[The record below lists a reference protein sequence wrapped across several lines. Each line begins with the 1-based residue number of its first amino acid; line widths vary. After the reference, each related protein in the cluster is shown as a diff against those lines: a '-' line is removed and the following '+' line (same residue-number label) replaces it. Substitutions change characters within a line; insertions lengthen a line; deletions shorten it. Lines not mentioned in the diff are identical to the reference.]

1 MQKITIDGGF
11 SCPNRDGTVGRGG
24 CIYCNNSSFSPD
36 KGGGKSIAEQIE
48 FGKSF
53 FARKYPDMRYIAYFQ
68 SYTGTHA
75 PLATLIDLYSEALR
89 QPEVDGL
96 IIGTRP
102 DCMPDNLLKEL
113 AEIRKNAFVM
123 VEYGAESFHDSTLQR
138 INRCHTAA
146 QTIDAVERTK
156 AAGIETGLHLIN
168 GLPGEHEDMI
178 LESVDVVNSLPV
190 DVVKF
195 HQMQVVKGTV
205 LARQWQ
211 RGEADIMN
219 FSVDDYLALC
229 VKIVKA
235 LRKDIAIER
244 FVSQSPADMLLHPK
258 WGLKNYE
265 FTGKLNSALRK

>member
-1 MQKITIDGGF
+1 
-11 SCPNRDGTVGRGG
+11 
-24 CIYCNNSSFSPD
+24 
-36 KGGGKSIAEQIE
+36 
-48 FGKSF
+48 
-53 FARKYPDMRYIAYFQ
+53 
-68 SYTGTHA
+68 
-75 PLATLIDLYSEALR
+75 
-89 QPEVDGL
+89 
-96 IIGTRP
+96 
-102 DCMPDNLLKEL
+102 
-113 AEIRKNAFVM
+113 
-123 VEYGAESFHDSTLQR
+123 
-138 INRCHTAA
+138 
-146 QTIDAVERTK
+146 IDAVERTK

>member
-1 MQKITIDGGF
+1 
-11 SCPNRDGTVGRGG
+11 
-24 CIYCNNSSFSPD
+24 
-36 KGGGKSIAEQIE
+36 
-48 FGKSF
+48 
-53 FARKYPDMRYIAYFQ
+53 
-68 SYTGTHA
+68 
-75 PLATLIDLYSEALR
+75 
-89 QPEVDGL
+89 
-96 IIGTRP
+96 
-102 DCMPDNLLKEL
+102 
-113 AEIRKNAFVM
+113 M

-168 GLPGEHEDMI
+168 GLPGENEDMI

-211 RGEADIMN
+211 RGEADIMS